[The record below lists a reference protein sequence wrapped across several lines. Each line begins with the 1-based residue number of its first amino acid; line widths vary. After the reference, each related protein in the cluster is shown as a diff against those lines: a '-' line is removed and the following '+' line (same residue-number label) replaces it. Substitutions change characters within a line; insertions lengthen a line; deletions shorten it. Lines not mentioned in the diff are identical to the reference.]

1 MFLVLSRCSSITRYP
16 NLHQLSIIAHCR
28 TKSESRVLA
37 IVQGARRFILYNK
50 WVIENCPLQV
60 YASALVFGPANSL
73 IRRSFED
80 EKPKWI
86 TILSNVESDWGPCLQ
101 TLEGHSHSVR
111 SVAFSPDGKLVA
123 SASADD

>member
-60 YASALVFGPANSL
+60 YASALVFGPANSFL
-73 IRRSFED
+73 AGRQAGGVGIGRRHSQALGRGHGSGAADARGPFA
-80 EKPKWI
+80 
-86 TILSNVESDWGPCLQ
+86 LSQLSRVW
-101 TLEGHSHSVR
+101 
-111 SVAFSPDGKLVA
+111 
-123 SASADD
+123 